1 LRILI
6 AIGVSR
12 QKEAGAAGVVLNHAT
27 ELAKRGHAVDCW
39 FLEDVLKH
47 PAKPKRLEALLFAKE
62 LLRRIRREP
71 GKYDVVNLHAP
82 CGCVYG
88 VWRRRSGKQDAPP
101 YVMTMQG
108 SEERYVQAMRLEER
122 KERAWN
128 FRWKNRLWHRVYHQT
143 MYDYSIKTADYGAVA
158 NREAWIC
165 AELKYK
171 RAPGLIWYVPN
182 GVEKCFFIPREFPE
196 KMACHLLFVGTW
208 LDRKGVYY
216 LADGFSLVAE
226 KVPGVRLTVAGCS
239 APVEQVKNAF
249 APSVREQITVLP
261 FVTREEISA
270 VYSSHDIFVFP
281 SLVEGMPL
289 TLLEAMATGMPVVTT
304 NTCGMADVVED
315 EVNGLLVPA
324 ADSEKLACGIERL
337 CQSTELRKRLGLAAQ
352 ETMQRYTWER
362 IAEQLEKVFL
372 LAAPMPAAK

>member
-1 LRILI
+1 LNILI

-12 QKEAGAAGVVLNHAT
+12 QKEAGAAGVVLNHAA
-27 ELAKRGHAVDCW
+27 ELTKRGHTVDCW
-39 FLEDVLKH
+39 FLEDVLERA
-47 PAKPKRLEALLFAKE
+47 AKSKRFEALLFARS
-62 LLRRIRREP
+62 LSRRVRREP

-82 CGCVYG
+82 WGCVYG
-88 VWRRRSGKQDAPP
+88 VWRRMSGKRSAPP

-108 SEERYVQAMRLEER
+108 SEERYVQAMRLEAR
-122 KERAWN
+122 KGRAWN
-128 FRWKNRLWHRVYHQT
+128 FSRKNRLWHRVYHQT

-165 AELKYK
+165 AELKYR

-182 GVEKCFFIPREFPE
+182 GTEERFFIQRDFPE
-196 KMACHLLFVGTW
+196 KIECHLLFVGTW

-216 LADGFSLVAE
+216 LSEAFSLVA
-226 KVPGVRLTVAGCS
+226 KKIPGLRLTVAGCS

-249 APSVREQITVLP
+249 APRVREQITVLP
-261 FVTREEISA
+261 FVTREEIPA
-270 VYSSHDIFVFP
+270 VYRSHDIFVFP

-315 EVNGLLVPA
+315 EANGLLVPA
-324 ADSEKLACGIERL
+324 ADGEKLAQGIERL
-337 CQSTELRKRLGLAAQ
+337 CQSTELRKRLGLAGQ
-352 ETMQRYTWER
+352 ETMRRYTWER
-362 IAEQLEKVFL
+362 IAEKLEKVFL
-372 LAAPMPAAK
+372 LAALNARG